1 MWELVSFM
9 LGMGVFMLVMNYWM
23 EPKKLI
29 EDIRSLKGSS
39 SKVEELESRVAELER
54 IVNSSHQK

>member
-9 LGMGVFMLVMNYWM
+9 LAMGVFMLILNYWM

-39 SKVEELESRVAELER
+39 SKVEELEIRVEELER
-54 IVNSSHQK
+54 LVKSLSQK

>member
-9 LGMGVFMLVMNYWM
+9 LAMGVFMLIVNYFM

-29 EDIRSLKGSS
+29 EDIRSLKSSS
-39 SKVEELESRVAELER
+39 SKVDELELRIEELER
-54 IVNSSHQK
+54 IVKSFSNK

>member
-1 MWELVSFM
+1 MWELISFM
-9 LGMGVFMLVMNYWM
+9 LGMGVFMLVLNYWM

-39 SKVEELESRVAELER
+39 SKVEELEIRVAELER
-54 IVNSSHQK
+54 IVKSFNTN

>member
-9 LGMGVFMLVMNYWM
+9 LGMGVFMLIMNYWM

-39 SKVEELESRVAELER
+39 SKVEELEARVAELER
-54 IVNSSHQK
+54 IVKSSNLS